1 MIVAP
6 PRIRHNANI
15 DNSIVIDGSSVIIT
29 NTNIRKSIYMLL
41 VESIL
46 SGQFSKL
53 QRELLE
59 IIDPDEVLLERLVSK
74 NILTAKKRMKIS
86 KLRDTQTKNEELL
99 KHLQDDFTG
108 DYWIVLHAFAEAGQE
123 HVVNYI
129 LAEGGNLNGFIYASD
144 NNVSNAICVH
154 IL

>member
-1 MIVAP
+1 
-6 PRIRHNANI
+6 
-15 DNSIVIDGSSVIIT
+15 
-29 NTNIRKSIYMLL
+29 MLL
-41 VESIL
+41 VESLL

-59 IIDPDEVLLERLVSK
+59 IIDPDEVLLECLVSK
-74 NILTAKKRMKIS
+74 NILTAKQRMKIS

-108 DYWIVLHAFAEAGQE
+108 DHWIVLYAFAEAGQE
-123 HVVNYI
+123 HVVYYI
-129 LAEGGNLNGFIYASD
+129 LAEGGNLNGSIYASD
-144 NNVSNAICVH
+144 NAIRVH